1 MLIFVKIFNE
11 LIKRREGNGWVIS
24 RVGMLFGGRQRVET
38 IEKVE
43 MEKEGRRDRSCWKIR
58 KSHGKLCVSD
68 TRSKFLLN
76 LQYVSIFKINVAIP
90 RYIYCKLN

>member
-1 MLIFVKIFNE
+1 
-11 LIKRREGNGWVIS
+11 
-24 RVGMLFGGRQRVET
+24 MLFGERQRVET

-43 MEKEGRRDRSCWKIR
+43 MQKGGRRDRSCWKIR

-76 LQYVSIFKINVAIP
+76 LQYVSIFKINVAILL
-90 RYIYCKLN
+90 YIL

>member
-1 MLIFVKIFNE
+1 
-11 LIKRREGNGWVIS
+11 
-24 RVGMLFGGRQRVET
+24 MLFGGRQRVET

-43 MEKEGRRDRSCWKIR
+43 MEKGGRRDRSCWKIR
-58 KSHGKLCVSD
+58 KSYGKLCVSD

-90 RYIYCKLN
+90 RYIL

>member
-24 RVGMLFGGRQRVET
+24 RVGMLFGERQRVET

-43 MEKEGRRDRSCWKIR
+43 MEKGGRRDRSCWKIR
-58 KSHGKLCVSD
+58 KSRGKLSPILG
-68 TRSKFLLN
+68 RNFYLI
-76 LQYVSIFKINVAIP
+76 VSI
-90 RYIYCKLN
+90 